1 MTDKISSK
9 STMYD
14 NVAFYHQYKYSSMT
28 QLQRLG
34 KMHGA
39 RRVICFCFLTAVLPT
54 ILVIIPL
61 YLRHSVYADVTYAVA
76 ESDVMEIVNGIST
89 IFCQAHSLKMN
100 SSFSAFQV
108 SGEPE
113 ISTTNRKHIR
123 LKKSMSLPDDTL
135 EYWGFFLPR
144 GSTVHLS
151 VCSRYDGSRILV
163 VEGEKNLRTCGLDEP
178 SRQGHPTTHMA
189 QGADKVRVLFETVQ
203 EILPANEEQE
213 DKHLVEEDEEYYE
226 GESNDEIELEDV
238 GKVEDEHTGPINGRE
253 TASANEHTDQMNDR
267 KAASTT
273 FSPLPFAGKDDYDAT
288 IKLQR
293 HLRHSRMHRRNELKL
308 EKMGGDESN
317 LNRIKRLQKKLSFE
331 GHKGVLK
338 RRRRRANGIPTHK
351 LDGGMVHGGNARNY
365 SEKDNDSSVSSFE
378 NSLLTC
384 YDRHI
389 LLTKGFP
396 PSHLCTSVK
405 YLESSHYSMQTT
417 HEVDADG
424 YYYYIFYSD
433 NDHVMNDIHAIFDI
447 HKPTFQFGN
456 YSKGCINTTACTFPI
471 ALFSDETVVVEVPTR
486 DGIEHEADDITF
498 LHSTCHPRTAVYAI
512 FPITVLF
519 LILGCSFL

>member
-1 MTDKISSK
+1 
-9 STMYD
+9 
-14 NVAFYHQYKYSSMT
+14 
-28 QLQRLG
+28 
-34 KMHGA
+34 MHGA

-54 ILVIIPL
+54 ILVILPL

-76 ESDVMEIVNGIST
+76 ESDVMEIVNGISS

-178 SRQGHPTTHMA
+178 NRQGLPTTHMA

-203 EILPANEEQE
+203 EILPANEEVD
-213 DKHLVEEDEEYYE
+213 DKDHLDDDYYE
-226 GESNDEIELEDV
+226 GESDADV
-238 GKVEDEHTGPINGRE
+238 GDNEGEVVRNDDHAMKEEQPMSPTLVKEKEPI
-253 TASANEHTDQMNDR
+253 SATL
-267 KAASTT
+267 T
-273 FSPLPFAGKDDYDAT
+273 PPFAGKEEFGEG

-293 HLRHSRMHRRNELKL
+293 HLRHSRMHRRNEKQLL
-308 EKMGGDESN
+308 ELERLDGDESN
-317 LNRIKRLQKKLSFE
+317 LNRIKRLQRKLSGE
-331 GHKGVLK
+331 DGGVKGVLT
-338 RRRRRANGIPTHK
+338 RRRRRANGVPTHK
-351 LDGGMVHGGNARNY
+351 LDGGMVHGGNARNHT
-365 SEKDNDSSVSSFE
+365 EKDNDSSVSSFE

-456 YSKGCINTTACTFPI
+456 YSKGCINTTECTFPI

-498 LHSTCHPRTAVYAI
+498 LHSTCHPRTAVYAV